1 MVYNVIGTMSGSSID
16 GLDIVYCTLQ
26 EIGGKWSYQIN
37 VSDCIEFPEV
47 WQQKLKH
54 ITEATAKGIS
64 GLIFAKEPTISL
76 PASLELLKD
85 NIDEKSA

>member
-54 ITEATAKGIS
+54 FQRIINKQNLRLLATFYNQTTTLAY
-64 GLIFAKEPTISL
+64 L
-76 PASLELLKD
+76 
-85 NIDEKSA
+85 